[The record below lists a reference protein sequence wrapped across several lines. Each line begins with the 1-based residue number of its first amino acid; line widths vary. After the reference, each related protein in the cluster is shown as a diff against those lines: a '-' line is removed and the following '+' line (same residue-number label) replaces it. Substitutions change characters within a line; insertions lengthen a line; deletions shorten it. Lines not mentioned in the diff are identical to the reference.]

1 MSNYTEMKANYE
13 VIKTFCVQNRYALT
27 GVGGMY
33 AETMKVSTYEDYTK
47 VLEELT
53 MDEFVGNYLTAL
65 CNEHAL
71 EGYRKVNTGEIG
83 FYDFLDKYVGKM
95 VRIAFEERMK

>member
-1 MSNYTEMKANYE
+1 MSNYTKMKANHE

-27 GVGGMY
+27 VVGGIT
-33 AETMKVSTYEDYTK
+33 AEALNLSTYEDYTK
-47 VLEELT
+47 FLEELT

-65 CNEHAL
+65 FNENAL

-83 FYDFLDKYVGKM
+83 FYDFLDKYVGKT
-95 VRIAFEERMK
+95 VRILFEERMK

>member
-27 GVGGMY
+27 VVGGIY
-33 AETMKVSTYEDYTK
+33 AETMRLSTYEDYTK
-47 VLEELT
+47 FLEELT
-53 MDEFVGNYLTAL
+53 MDEFVGNYLTL
-65 CNEHAL
+65 MFNEHAL